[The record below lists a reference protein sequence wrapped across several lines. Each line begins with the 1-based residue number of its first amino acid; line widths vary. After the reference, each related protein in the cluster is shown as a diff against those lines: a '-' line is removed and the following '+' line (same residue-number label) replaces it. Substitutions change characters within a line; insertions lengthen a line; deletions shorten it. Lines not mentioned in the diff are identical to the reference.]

1 MIKKK
6 KKKLQKHG
14 LYDFLADAY
23 ACKYIDTI
31 RLFWYL
37 YSQANNMMIFLKN
50 CKDLK
55 AINLYE

>member
-1 MIKKK
+1 MIKKNYT
-6 KKKLQKHG
+6 KHG
-14 LYDFLADAY
+14 LYDFLAAAY

-31 RLFWYL
+31 RLLWYL